1 MKKYLT
7 RGFCLVL
14 LLPLVIGCAASHYG
28 QGKKELARENYDT
41 AIVALQKAVKENPEN
56 AAAVRDL
63 GIAYFKK
70 NDLPTALD
78 LLNAALRRNPKDA
91 LTMFYIGAAQE
102 QKGDVDAAIKTY
114 SQYPGTIGDHAR
126 GAMRARLANLVRE
139 RLHEQAKAILAQ
151 EAQLAATAPPEK
163 SLAVLYFRNLG
174 KNRELDPL
182 QKGLADML
190 ITDLSQIRSLKVV
203 ERARLQSLLEEMG
216 LGMTGMVDE
225 STAPR
230 VGRLLGA
237 RDLVNGA
244 FIDLSQEQLRIDA
257 GFFQSTGGAVTSE
270 ALNGP
275 LAKFFRMEK
284 DLALKVLGRM
294 GITPTPEERDAILRI
309 PTENLLAFLAYSK
322 GLDYED
328 RGLTVEAEKSY
339 KEAVRHDSKFQ
350 AAQRNMNR
358 MQAMSAFPSR
368 LLGTERMVYRSPDFQ
383 RPTAARP
390 VGGRL
395 ALTAINTGTAIGRMP
410 TAAEDETRG
419 NDRRQPAL
427 EESGTFGATGQIRI
441 IVPLPR

>member
-1 MKKYLT
+1 MKKNLT
-7 RGFCLVL
+7 GGSFLFL
-14 LLPLVIGCAASHYG
+14 LLPLVLGCAASHYS
-28 QGKKELARENYDT
+28 QGKKELARENYDS
-41 AIVALQKAVKENPEN
+41 AIAALQKAVKENPQN

-63 GIAYFKK
+63 GVAYFKK
-70 NDLPTALD
+70 NELASALD
-78 LLNAALRRNPKDA
+78 LFNAALRRDPKDA

-102 QKGDVDAAIKTY
+102 QKGDVEAAIKTY
-114 SQYPGTIGDHAR
+114 SQYPSAIGDHAR
-126 GAMRARLANLVRE
+126 DAMRARLEHIVRE
-139 RLHEQAKAILAQ
+139 RLRQQAKAILAQ

-190 ITDLSQIRSLKVV
+190 ITDLSQVKSLKVV

-216 LGMTGMVDE
+216 LGMTGLVDE
-225 STAPR
+225 TTAPR

-237 RDLVNGA
+237 REMVNGA

-257 GFFQSTGGAVTSE
+257 GLFQSTGGEVTSE

-284 DLALKVLGRM
+284 DLALKVLDRM
-294 GITPTPEERDAILRI
+294 GITPTPDERDAILRI
-309 PTENLLAFLAYSK
+309 PTENLLAFLAYSQ

-328 RGLTVEAEKSY
+328 RGMTVEAEKSY

-358 MQAMSAFPSR
+358 MQALAGFPPR
-368 LLGTERMVYRSPDFQ
+368 LQDTERMVNRSPDFQ
-383 RPTAARP
+383 RPTATRP

-410 TAAEDETRG
+410 SAAEDETRG

-441 IVPLPR
+441 SVPLPR